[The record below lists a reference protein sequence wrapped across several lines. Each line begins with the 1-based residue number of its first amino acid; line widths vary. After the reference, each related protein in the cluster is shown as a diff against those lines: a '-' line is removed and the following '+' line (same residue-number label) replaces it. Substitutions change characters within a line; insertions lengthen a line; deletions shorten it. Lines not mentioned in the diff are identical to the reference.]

1 MGIMGNLTRE
11 EILARKMG
19 QDVVQLPDG
28 SGTVT
33 VRGLNRREALT
44 ASGIEDHY
52 ERDAYLVA
60 SGLVDPAM
68 TVDDVKA
75 WGESDDTNTIEVVS
89 RAIGGLSGMVE
100 GAGKSGVSRPRR
112 RSRS

>member
-11 EILARKMG
+11 EILARKRG
-19 QDVVQLPDG
+19 HLPVELPDG

-33 VRGLNRREALT
+33 VRGLNRREALVV
-44 ASGIEDHY
+44 SEMEDLY
-52 ERDAYLVA
+52 ERDAYMLSV
-60 SGLVDPAM
+60 GLVDPVM
-68 TVDDVKA
+68 SIDDVKA
-75 WGESDDTNTIEVVS
+75 WGEDDDSGTIEAVS
-89 RAIGGLSGMVE
+89 RAIGEQSRMVE